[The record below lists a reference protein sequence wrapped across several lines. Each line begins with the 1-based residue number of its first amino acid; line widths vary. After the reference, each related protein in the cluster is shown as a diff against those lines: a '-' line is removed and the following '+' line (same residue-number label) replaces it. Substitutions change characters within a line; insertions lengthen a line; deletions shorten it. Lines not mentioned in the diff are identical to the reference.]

1 MTMTF
6 AGLSLDRPRVMGIVN
21 VTPDSFADA
30 GETFSTDAAVA
41 RGRAQMDAGADI
53 IDVGGES
60 TRPGATPVSP
70 DEECDRVLDV
80 VEQLASAGAVVSID
94 TRHSLVMRRTVEAG
108 AKIINDVSA
117 LTTDP
122 DSVPAA
128 ADSGAAIILMHMR
141 GDPITMA
148 ERTDYADL
156 TGEIAGYLAE
166 RVAVCED
173 AGISRGRLAVDP
185 GFGFAKNAK
194 QNFELLD
201 NLGRLSELNLPV
213 LVGLSRKF
221 GLDKPPAERL
231 ELSLSL
237 ARTALDN
244 GAQILRV
251 HDVAETKNMVDDWR
265 RASA

>member
-1 MTMTF
+1 MIF
-6 AGLSLDRPRVMGIVN
+6 AGLSLDRPRMMGIGN

-30 GETFSTDAAVA
+30 GETFSTEAAVA

-70 DEECDRVLDV
+70 EEECDRVLEV
-80 VEQLASAGAVVSID
+80 VEHLAAAGAVVSID

-122 DSVPAA
+122 DSVPVA

-141 GDPITMA
+141 GDPGSMA

-156 TGEIAGYLAE
+156 TGEITGYLVE
-166 RVAVCED
+166 RIAVCEN
-173 AGISRGRLAVDP
+173 AGISRDRLAIDP

-194 QNFELLD
+194 QNFELLE
-201 NLGRLSELNLPV
+201 NLGRLSALNLPV

-237 ARTALDN
+237 ARKALDN
-244 GAQILRV
+244 GARILRV
-251 HDVAETKNMVDDWR
+251 HDVAETKSMVDAWQ
-265 RASA
+265 RAPA